1 MWSDAPSHASN
12 YVVEEDTSG
21 ERQQVLGRDAG
32 EMKEDYKKKRKK
44 SALGHW
50 AQLRRTDSVPR
61 NKRPLNLGTA
71 LFLLHPLYY
80 APCRL
85 CPLRNQNLGAQFQG
99 QSRQRAV
106 RPGYQG
112 PAGHRCVNS
121 SPITWHIHLFN
132 YSYSAEKYKLYK
144 KLSKAAAS
152 AAETQPGPSPSTPQ
166 KRDSRPSSLLSKPRV
181 VESTAPLASYN
192 PFSPVKNKGKQK
204 DNNSARPAP
213 EDFRRFGIFASPSKR
228 KNDPKLVDAREPS
241 PDALPEILPFHPI
254 ASSSAQHHP
263 LAEDAVSRAR
273 KRLRGEPVS
282 PSPNKEKRRRVGSF
296 ETSLPFAILGTSV
309 PDSNDDDDMDD
320 AGEANSSFVDDS
332 PVKAP
337 AGGKSF
343 KLLFEES
350 LPKNGASKRK
360 GSLTRSKTTPA
371 SAGLFRDRA
380 TSVSKLIKEDTD
392 QDPGPI
398 VQHNPAKDDHR
409 KNGIVGIPVMLPG
422 EDDLFSEKVAP
433 PYDNP
438 QMPAT
443 QRHSSLGSET
453 RKAAKRSLSDAEDDV
468 ENDCRKS
475 QSQHIAAPK
484 LLPPSPPAESSSRG
498 SSSNF
503 KGKGKAAGS
512 RKKAKVQ
519 GEVEEEDDD
528 ESIDEGKVRRI
539 RRVKHKPSAG
549 HPDFDFDSDWV
560 LGTKA
565 HRGSRDPLPVNQRQ
579 EDSAS
584 PNQSDSKSGREVD
597 LPDKL
602 RRVLAIS
609 TSSKSLELNEERIV
623 HGLLSGKR
631 ATHYDP
637 SKGGEIWDVGEEDQ
651 IRVDTEGE
659 DDWEGE
665 GVPWEVGEL

>member
-1 MWSDAPSHASN
+1 MLHVASVRSEIKTWERNFKDNHGREPS
-12 YVVEEDTSG
+12 VQDI
-21 ERQQVLGRDAG
+21 
-32 EMKEDYKKKRKK
+32 K
-44 SALGHW
+44 
-50 AQLRRTDSVPR
+50 AQ
-61 NKRPLNLGTA
+61 
-71 LFLLHPLYY
+71 
-80 APCRL
+80 
-85 CPLRNQNLGAQFQG
+85 
-99 QSRQRAV
+99 
-106 RPGYQG
+106 
-112 PAGHRCVNS
+112 PA
-121 SPITWHIHLFN
+121 I
-132 YSYSAEKYKLYK
+132 AEKYKLYK
-144 KLSKAAAS
+144 KLSKAAAT

-166 KRDSRPSSLLSKPRV
+166 KRDSRPSLLLSKPRV
-181 VESTAPLASYN
+181 VEPTAPLALYN

-204 DNNSARPAP
+204 DNSARPTP
-213 EDFRRFGIFASPSKR
+213 EDLRRFSVFASPSKR
-228 KNDPKLVDAREPS
+228 KNDPKLLDAREPS

-254 ASSSAQHHP
+254 ASSSAQRHLP
-263 LAEDAVSRAR
+263 AEDAVSRAR

-282 PSPNKEKRRRVGSF
+282 PSPNKQKRRRVGSSQN
-296 ETSLPFAILGTSV
+296 SLPFAILGTSD
-309 PDSNDDDDMDD
+309 PDSNDDDDDMDD
-320 AGEANSSFVDDS
+320 AGEADSSFVDDS

-371 SAGLFRDRA
+371 SAGLFGDRA
-380 TSVSKLIKEDTD
+380 TDVGKLIKEDTD
-392 QDPGPI
+392 QDLGPI
-398 VQHNPAKDDHR
+398 VQEGVNPAKGDHL
-409 KNGIVGIPVMLPG
+409 KNGIVGILAMSTIGWLPG
-422 EDDLFSEKVAP
+422 KDNLFSEKVAP
-433 PYDNP
+433 PFDNT

-443 QRHSSLGSET
+443 KRHSSLGSES

-468 ENDCRKS
+468 ESDCRKS
-475 QSQHIAAPK
+475 QSQHVAAPK

-498 SSSNF
+498 STSNF
-503 KGKGKAAGS
+503 KGKGKATGS

-519 GEVEEEDDD
+519 EEVEEED

-539 RRVKHKPSAG
+539 RRVDHKPSADR
-549 HPDFDFDSDWV
+549 PDFDFDSDWV
-560 LGTKA
+560 LGTQS
-565 HRGSRDPLPVNQRQ
+565 HRGSRDPLPVSQGQ

-609 TSSKSLELNEERIV
+609 TSSKSLELNEERV
-623 HGLLSGKR
+623 VRGLLSGKR

-651 IRVDTEGE
+651 IRIDTEGE

>member
-1 MWSDAPSHASN
+1 MLHVASVRSEIKAWERSFKDSHGREPSVQDIKAQPAIGPSTAS
-12 YVVEEDTSG
+12 
-21 ERQQVLGRDAG
+21 R
-32 EMKEDYKKKRKK
+32 
-44 SALGHW
+44 
-50 AQLRRTDSVPR
+50 
-61 NKRPLNLGTA
+61 
-71 LFLLHPLYY
+71 
-80 APCRL
+80 
-85 CPLRNQNLGAQFQG
+85 
-99 QSRQRAV
+99 
-106 RPGYQG
+106 
-112 PAGHRCVNS
+112 S
-121 SPITWHIHLFN
+121 SFHLFN
-132 YSYSAEKYKLYK
+132 LSYAAEKYKLYK
-144 KLSKAAAS
+144 KLSKAAAT

-166 KRDSRPSSLLSKPRV
+166 KRDSRPSLLLSKPRV
-181 VESTAPLASYN
+181 VESTAPLALYN

-204 DNNSARPAP
+204 ATSARPTP
-213 EDFRRFGIFASPSKR
+213 EDFRRFNIFASPSKR
-228 KNDPKLVDAREPS
+228 TNDSKLIDAREPS
-241 PDALPEILPFHPI
+241 PDALPEILLFHPI

-263 LAEDAVSRAR
+263 PAEDAVSRAR

-282 PSPNKEKRRRVGSF
+282 PSPNKEKRRRVGSSQ
-296 ETSLPFAILGTSV
+296 TLLPFAILGTSA
-309 PDSNDDDDMDD
+309 PDSDDDDDMDD

-332 PVKAP
+332 PVKPP

-360 GSLTRSKTTPA
+360 GSLTRSKTTPE
-371 SAGLFRDRA
+371 SAGLFGDRA
-380 TSVSKLIKEDTD
+380 MSVGKLIKEDAD
-392 QDPGPI
+392 QDLGPI
-398 VQHNPAKDDHR
+398 VQEGVNPAKGDHR
-409 KNGIVGIPVMLPG
+409 KNGIVGISAISTSGWLPG
-422 EDDLFSEKVAP
+422 QDNLFSEKVAP
-433 PYDNP
+433 PYDNT

-443 QRHSSLGSET
+443 KRHSFLGSET
-453 RKAAKRSLSDAEDDV
+453 RKAVKRSLSDAEDDV
-468 ENDCRKS
+468 ESDRRKS

-519 GEVEEEDDD
+519 EEVEEDEDED

-539 RRVKHKPSAG
+539 PRVGHKPSAD

-560 LGTKA
+560 LGTQS
-565 HRGSRDPLPVNQRQ
+565 HRGSHDPLPVSQGQ

-609 TSSKSLELNEERIV
+609 TSSKSLELNEERV
-623 HGLLSGKR
+623 VRGLLSGKR

-651 IRVDTEGE
+651 KRVDTEGE